1 MTKPDLGEREGRSPE
16 ERYRGARN
24 NLLLLIV
31 FTAVNLLMPLLGIDR
46 QYFFSASFPTTVY
59 WWGDYAAADLGMP
72 ALRIGAMGIALGC
85 VGLYLLCWLLAKKRR
100 GFMTAAL
107 AQFGVDCLSLAG
119 EFVIFELH
127 SSMILNV
134 LFHLWVLWG
143 LIQGVRAASALKK
156 LEQAQMVFVT
166 EEQNPPTEG

>member
-1 MTKPDLGEREGRSPE
+1 MTKRSLFASEDRNPE
-16 ERYRGARN
+16 AQYRSARN

-31 FTAVNLLMPLLGIDR
+31 FTAINLLMPLLGIDR

-59 WWGDYAAADLGMP
+59 WLGDAIGEDLGMP

-107 AQFGVDCLSLAG
+107 VLFGLDCLSLAG

-127 SSMILNV
+127 YSMILNV

-156 LEQAQMVFVT
+156 LERAQMVFVT
-166 EEQNPPTEG
+166 EEQNPPA

>member
-1 MTKPDLGEREGRSPE
+1 MTKRSLFASEDRNPE
-16 ERYRGARN
+16 AQYRSARN
-24 NLLLLIV
+24 NLLLVVV
-31 FTAVNLLMPLLGIDR
+31 FTAINLLMPLLGVDR
-46 QYFFSASFPTTVY
+46 QFLFSASFPTTFY
-59 WWGDYAAADLGMP
+59 WLGDFAATDLGMP

-107 AQFGVDCLSLAG
+107 ALFGVDCLSLAG

-156 LEQAQMVFVT
+156 LERAQMVFVT
-166 EEQNPPTEG
+166 EEQNPPA

>member
-1 MTKPDLGEREGRSPE
+1 MKRPDWGEREGRSPE

-24 NLLLLIV
+24 NLMLLIV
-31 FTAVNLLMPLLGIDR
+31 FTAINLLMPLLGIDR

-59 WWGDYAAADLGMP
+59 WLGDAIGEDLGMP

-107 AQFGVDCLSLAG
+107 ALFGVDCLSLAG

-143 LIQGVRAASALKK
+143 LIQGVRASMELKK

-166 EEQNPPTEG
+166 EEQNPPA

>member
-1 MTKPDLGEREGRSPE
+1 MTKRSLFASEDRNPE
-16 ERYRGARN
+16 AQYRSARN
-24 NLLLLIV
+24 NLLLVVV
-31 FTAVNLLMPLLGIDR
+31 FTAINLLMPLLGVDR
-46 QYFFSASFPTTVY
+46 QCLFSASFPTTFY
-59 WWGDYAAADLGMP
+59 WLGDFAATDLGRP

-107 AQFGVDCLSLAG
+107 ALFGVDCLSLAG

-156 LEQAQMVFVT
+156 LERAQMVFVT
-166 EEQNPPTEG
+166 EEQNPPA

>member
-1 MTKPDLGEREGRSPE
+1 MTKRNRFASEDRNPEAQYRS
-16 ERYRGARN
+16 ARN
-24 NLLLLIV
+24 NLLLVVV
-31 FTAVNLLMPLLGIDR
+31 FTAINLLMPLLGVDR
-46 QYFFSASFPTTVY
+46 QFLFSASFPTTFY
-59 WWGDYAAADLGMP
+59 WLGDFAATDLGMP

-107 AQFGVDCLSLAG
+107 ALFGVDCLSLAG

-156 LEQAQMVFVT
+156 LERAQMVFVT
-166 EEQNPPTEG
+166 EEQNPPA

>member
-31 FTAVNLLMPLLGIDR
+31 FTAINLLMPLLGIDR

-59 WWGDYAAADLGMP
+59 WWGDAIGEDLGMP

-107 AQFGVDCLSLAG
+107 ALFGVDCLSLAG

>member
-31 FTAVNLLMPLLGIDR
+31 FTAINLLMPLLGIDR

-107 AQFGVDCLSLAG
+107 ALFGVDCLSLAG

-156 LEQAQMVFVT
+156 LEQAQMVFVM

>member
-1 MTKPDLGEREGRSPE
+1 MTKRSLFASEDRNPE
-16 ERYRGARN
+16 AQYRSARN
-24 NLLLLIV
+24 NLLLVVV
-31 FTAVNLLMPLLGIDR
+31 FTAINLLMPLLGVDR
-46 QYFFSASFPTTVY
+46 QFLFSASFPTTLY
-59 WWGDYAAADLGMP
+59 WLGDFAATDLGMP

-107 AQFGVDCLSLAG
+107 ALFGVDCLSLAG

>member
-1 MTKPDLGEREGRSPE
+1 MTKSDLGEREGRSPE

-31 FTAVNLLMPLLGIDR
+31 FTAINLLMPLLGIDR

-72 ALRIGAMGIALGC
+72 ALRYGAMGIALGC
-85 VGLYLLCWLLAKKRR
+85 VGLYLLCWLLSKKRR

-107 AQFGVDCLSLAG
+107 VLFGLDCLSLAG

-127 SSMILNV
+127 YSMIINV

-143 LIQGVRAASALKK
+143 LIQGVRAASELKK
-156 LEQAQMVFVT
+156 LETAQMIFVPG
-166 EEQNPPTEG
+166 EEETPAQE

>member
-1 MTKPDLGEREGRSPE
+1 MTKRSLFASEDRNPE
-16 ERYRGARN
+16 AQYRSARN
-24 NLLLLIV
+24 NLLLVVV
-31 FTAVNLLMPLLGIDR
+31 FTAINLLMPLLGVDR
-46 QYFFSASFPTTVY
+46 QFLFSASFPTTLY
-59 WWGDYAAADLGMP
+59 WLGDFAATDLGMP

-107 AQFGVDCLSLAG
+107 ALFGVDCLSLAG

-156 LEQAQMVFVT
+156 LERAQMVFVT
-166 EEQNPPTEG
+166 EEQNPPA

>member
-1 MTKPDLGEREGRSPE
+1 MTKRSLFASEDRDPE
-16 ERYRGARN
+16 AQYRSACN
-24 NLLLLIV
+24 NLLLVVV
-31 FTAVNLLMPLLGIDR
+31 FTAINLLMPLLGVDR
-46 QYFFSASFPTTVY
+46 QFLFSASFPTTLY
-59 WWGDYAAADLGMP
+59 WLGDFAATDLGMP

-107 AQFGVDCLSLAG
+107 ALFGVDCLSLAG

-156 LEQAQMVFVT
+156 LERAQMVFVT
-166 EEQNPPTEG
+166 EEQNPPA